1 MLRLTWISFI
11 GISLFWDDFR
21 AFSFLKRFRI
31 SFSDTKLNIN
41 FSLDSLFSLILM
53 ILRWFL
59 YLYRTDWT
67 ESPVTC
73 SCKLS
78 LSVNLEIFKFST
90 TYTKNL
96 LKMSK
101 ISLSTDTMR
110 LWFTSVILLLS
121 LILSD
126 KRGFKFLQN
135 CVLSARF
142 LRSRLL

>member
-1 MLRLTWISFI
+1 MLKLTWISFI

-31 SFSDTKLNIN
+31 SFSDTKRKIN

-59 YLYRTDWT
+59 YLHRTDWT
-67 ESPVTC
+67 KSPVTC

-90 TYTKNL
+90 TFTKNL

-110 LWFTSVILLLS
+110 LWFTSVIVLLS

-135 CVLSARF
+135 YF
-142 LRSRLL
+142 

>member
-1 MLRLTWISFI
+1 MLKLTWISFI

-31 SFSDTKLNIN
+31 SFSDTKRKIN

-59 YLYRTDWT
+59 YLHRTGWT
-67 ESPVTC
+67 KSPVTC

-90 TYTKNL
+90 TFTKNL

-110 LWFTSVILLLS
+110 LWFTSVIVLLS

-135 CVLSARF
+135 YL
-142 LRSRLL
+142 